1 MTAAPPRVMATGT
14 QVVLREKTLDDA
26 RDDYAWRRDPE
37 LAAYDAAR
45 PLSSSFRT
53 FVSTMADDLKHP
65 TAYRRTFAIE
75 DPETG
80 RHIGNVMY
88 YGYDA
93 DRREAELGITIGDR
107 DYWSKGYGSDA
118 TRTMVAYLFEQRG
131 LERIYLHTLTWNH
144 RAQAAFEK
152 AGFRR
157 VRTVERDGYVFE
169 LMEIRRRE
177 YDPDGTRTGPRLP
190 GR

>member
-1 MTAAPPRVMATGT
+1 MTAAPPRVMATGAL
-14 QVVLREKTLDDA
+14 VVLREKTLDDA

-53 FVSTMADDLKHP
+53 FVATMADDLRHP
-65 TAYRRTFAIE
+65 TVYRRTFAIE

-93 DRREAELGITIGDR
+93 SRRDAELGITIGDR

-131 LERIYLHTLTWNH
+131 LERVYLHTLTWNH

-157 VRTVERDGYVFE
+157 LRTVERDGYVFE
-169 LMEIRRRE
+169 LMEIWRRE
-177 YDPDGTRTGPRLP
+177 YDPDGTRTGPHLP